1 MRRLLLLILLVSCNP
16 VKQVLNDKAKFDEVA
31 KEVIRQGLCANDT
44 LIIVKSDTLVK
55 VDSLIEVYSDTTI
68 INDTAYVTLWET
80 RNFTKT
86 FIVHDTL
93 RSVIVDN
100 AHVKVLQTDLDNI
113 TKVSEQHK
121 QNADKRLYWF
131 IIACAVIL
139 FLILYKIR

>member
-1 MRRLLLLILLVSCNP
+1 MRKLLLILLLVGCNP
-16 VKQVLNDKAKFDEVA
+16 VKQVLKDKAKFDKVA
-31 KEVIRQGLCANDT
+31 AEVIRQGYCANDT

-55 VDSLIEVYSDTTI
+55 VDSLIEVISDTTI
-68 INDTAYVTLWET
+68 INDTAYITKWET

-86 FIVHDTL
+86 LTIHDTL

-100 AHVKVLQTDLDNI
+100 ARVRQLQADVDKI
-113 TKVSEQHK
+113 TKQSEEHK
-121 QNADKRLYWF
+121 QNATHRLYWF

>member
-1 MRRLLLLILLVSCNP
+1 MRSILLLILLVSCNP
-16 VKQVLNDKAKFDEVA
+16 VKQVLKDKSKFDEVA
-31 KEVIRQGLCANDT
+31 AEVIRQGLCANDT

-55 VDSLIEVYSDTTI
+55 VDSLIEVISDTTI
-68 INDTAYVTLWET
+68 INDTLYITNWET

-86 FIVHDTL
+86 LTIHDTL

-100 AHVKVLQTDLDNI
+100 ARVRQLQADNDKI
-113 TKVSEQHK
+113 TKQSQQHK
-121 QNADKRLYWF
+121 QEATMRLYWF

>member
-1 MRRLLLLILLVSCNP
+1 MRRLLLLIVLFGCNP

-31 KEVIRQGLCANDT
+31 KEVIRQGYCANDT

-68 INDTAYVTLWET
+68 INDTTYITMWKN

-86 FIVHDTL
+86 FIIHDTL

-100 AHVKVLQTDLDNI
+100 ARVNLLQSDLDNI
-113 TKVSEQHK
+113 TKQSEQHK
-121 QNADKRLYWF
+121 QNATKRLYWF

>member
-16 VKQVLNDKAKFDEVA
+16 VKQVLNDKAKFDQVA

-44 LIIVKSDTLVK
+44 LTIVKSDTIVK
-55 VDSLIEVYSDTTI
+55 IDSLIEIYSDTTF
-68 INDTAYVTLWET
+68 INDTTYISLWKN

-86 FIVHDTL
+86 FTIHDTL

-100 AHVKVLQTDLDNI
+100 ARVKVLQTDLDKI
-113 TKVSEQHK
+113 SKESEEYK
-121 QNADKRLYWF
+121 QNATQRLYLF